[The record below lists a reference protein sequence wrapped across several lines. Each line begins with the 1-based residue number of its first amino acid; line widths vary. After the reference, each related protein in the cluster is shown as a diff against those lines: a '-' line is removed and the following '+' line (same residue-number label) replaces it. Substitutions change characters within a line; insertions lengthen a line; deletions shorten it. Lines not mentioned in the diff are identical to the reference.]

1 VDNLSIAQSVRL
13 KPILEVA
20 REVDLGERDL
30 EPWGRYKAKLTPEGI
45 ESLLSREPKGKLV
58 LVTAVTPT
66 PAGEGKTTVSI
77 GLAQALR
84 RRGYR
89 AIPTLREPAMGPVF
103 GIKGGGCGGGYSQ
116 VLPMEDI
123 NLSFTG
129 DFPAVVSAHNLLS
142 AMIDAHIY
150 HGNGLGFDVRSITWP
165 RTIDMN
171 DRALRK
177 IVVGLGGKANGFP
190 REDTFVIAP
199 ASEVMAVLCLSRSLS
214 ELRERLG
221 RVIVGLT
228 REGHPLTA
236 KELKAHGAMT
246 VILRDAFRPNLVQ
259 TVEGCPALV
268 HGGPFGNI
276 AHGTSSLIASLCAL
290 RLADFV
296 VTEGGFGA
304 DLGAEKFM
312 NIFSRQL
319 GRGPD
324 AVVLVV
330 SVRAL
335 QHHGGAEGRL
345 NEGLANMQRHIDH
358 LRTYGVPIVLAVNRF
373 PTDTREEHETI
384 LRYGESQGLSSAVAD
399 PWGSGGA
406 GCLDIADLVLKAVS
420 SPREFH
426 PLYDLRLSAKEKM
439 DRIARTAYGAEWCTY
454 TPQAEKHLEW
464 AERYGFGDLPICMA
478 KTQYSLTADS
488 KVLGAPKGFQ
498 IPITQV
504 KVSAGA
510 GFLVAFAGDIL
521 LMPGLGNEPT
531 AERID
536 IDEHGRVVGLF

>member
-1 VDNLSIAQSVRL
+1 
-13 KPILEVA
+13 
-20 REVDLGERDL
+20 
-30 EPWGRYKAKLTPEGI
+30 
-45 ESLLSREPKGKLV
+45 
-58 LVTAVTPT
+58 
-66 PAGEGKTTVSI
+66 
-77 GLAQALR
+77 
-84 RRGYR
+84 
-89 AIPTLREPAMGPVF
+89 
-103 GIKGGGCGGGYSQ
+103 
-116 VLPMEDI
+116 MEDI

-312 NIFSRQL
+312 NILSRQL

-426 PLYDLRLSAKEKM
+426 PLYDLGLSAKEKM
-439 DRIARTAYGAEWCTY
+439 DRIARTAYGAEGCTY

-464 AERYGFGDLPICMA
+464 AERHGFGDLPICMA

>member
-1 VDNLSIAQSVRL
+1 MDNLSIAQSVRL

-312 NIFSRQL
+312 NILSRQL

-426 PLYDLRLSAKEKM
+426 PLYDLGLSAKEKM
-439 DRIARTAYGAEWCTY
+439 DRIARTAYGAEGCTY

-464 AERYGFGDLPICMA
+464 AERHGFGDLPICMA